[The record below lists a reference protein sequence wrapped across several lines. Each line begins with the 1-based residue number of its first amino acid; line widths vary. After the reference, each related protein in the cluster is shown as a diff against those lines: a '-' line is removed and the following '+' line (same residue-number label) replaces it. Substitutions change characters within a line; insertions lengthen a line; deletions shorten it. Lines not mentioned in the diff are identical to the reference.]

1 MTPLK
6 KPGALRLLPSLR
18 ALPLPARGQAA
29 PWVAL
34 MAALVAALMSAPMAG
49 CSQRQIYQSVQGWQQ
64 QECWRIADAAERK
77 RCLASTATSWDDY
90 QRQRAAAQGPK

>member
-6 KPGALRLLPSLR
+6 MPGALHLLPSLR
-18 ALPLPARGQAA
+18 ALPLPARGLAA
-29 PWVAL
+29 PLVAMMAAL
-34 MAALVAALMSAPMAG
+34 MAAPLSG